1 MKIILNLV
9 IALLFYS
16 CNIQTNSSENQL
28 MKCIYESC
36 LDDGSE
42 FKETILKYENE
53 LIINKVLKDNS
64 SESYFNLLKNISN
77 NIQFNSRIDY
87 SFMKEIDNL
96 NYYKFDSIKNC
107 YSKIDKNKKLISFQ
121 KKMAS
126 LYTSE
131 KINYSEFTSDLLQLL
146 DEEDLEESYY
156 KFNVLI
162 LFDRMNTDLEKGIN
176 ESIPEYSGKN
186 SQEEIRYTYFQI
198 NLNEHDQ
205 IYHESK
211 LITEKELES
220 LIFKFLDLN
229 KNNSRFKIE
238 ATGKTKYDF
247 YLHVENVITLS
258 VYKMRNLHS
267 HTKYGKSFEKLDSN
281 LKTLIGKMYPDI
293 IVN

>member
-1 MKIILNLV
+1 MKIILNLI

-16 CNIQTNSSENQL
+16 CNSQTNSSETQL

-53 LIINKVLKDNS
+53 LITKKVLKDNS
-64 SESYFNLLKNISN
+64 SGSYINLLKNISN
-77 NIQFNSRIDY
+77 DNQLNSRIGY

-107 YSKIDKNKKLISFQ
+107 YSKIEKSEKLISFQ

-126 LYTSE
+126 LFTSE
-131 KINYSEFTSDLLQLL
+131 KINYSEFSNELLKLL
-146 DEEDLEESYY
+146 DEEDFEESYY

-162 LFDRMNTDLEKGIN
+162 LFDRMITDTEIGIN
-176 ESIPEYSGKN
+176 ESIPGYSGNN
-186 SQEEIRYTYFQI
+186 SQDESRYIYFQI

-205 IYHESK
+205 IYHDNK
-211 LITEKELES
+211 LITEKELEL
-220 LIFKFLDLN
+220 LIFNFLELN
-229 KNNSRFKIE
+229 TNNSRFKIE

-247 YLHVENVITLS
+247 YLHIQNVITLS

-267 HTKYGKSFEKLDSN
+267 HTKYGKSFDKLDSN
-281 LKTLIGKMYPDI
+281 LKVLIEKMYPEI